1 MPKGSETTTK
11 FKVDISE
18 LKAGM
23 QEAKRSIALA
33 NSEFKAS
40 TAGMDN
46 WGKSADGLSAKV
58 KQLDST
64 LSSQKAILS
73 TLEKQHALVAKE
85 QGENSKGAQDLMI
98 KINNQKAAIG
108 KTESELKNYQTK
120 LNDVKTASSNMADE
134 TNDSRTS
141 LDKLKDSISEQ
152 DSQLAK
158 LKNAYANVVLEQG
171 KNSAEAK
178 DLAREI
184 QNLSGEL
191 NDNKSKLS
199 GAESEAGKL
208 DDTLD
213 DLDSSSEEAR
223 GGFTVLKG
231 ALADLVADGIR
242 SVIDGFK
249 ELLTA
254 SDEAMADFQA
264 KTGASTQE
272 VSKFKEEIEDL
283 YKQNYGESISDIAE
297 SMAEVK
303 QQTGEID
310 PSKLKDLTKNAIA
323 LRDTFGFDI
332 QESMRA
338 VKMLMDQFG
347 VSGEEAFNLIVQGAQ
362 DGLNKNGDLLDSIN
376 EYGVHYKQLGYSS
389 EEFFNSLKNGTSA
402 GTFSV
407 DKLGDAMKEFGIRTK
422 DTASST
428 VEGFQLLGYAASAS
442 EVDIAKTKDEI
453 AKLEKN
459 LQYATMEQ
467 GNFNSKTSELTRQK
481 NADKIQEYSEKL
493 QEAKK
498 SLTDMTQAGS
508 GSVKSVSDMQTA
520 FAAGGD
526 TAKQAI
532 SEVLERLYDMDDKVV
547 QNQAG
552 VALFGTMWEDLGI
565 DGVKALMDVQGET
578 DSTKASMAELNSVK
592 YSDVGNQFKEIGRSL
607 QVDLLL
613 PIADAVIPAI
623 KDLANEIKNRL
634 PEIKE
639 AFKSAIEG
647 VEEFVSFVLNNKDAV
662 ILAIAAIVAGFTAF
676 KIGSIMSAASGAI
689 IKFAT
694 SLKTANF
701 SFKALNATMKANV
714 IILII
719 SIIAGLVAA
728 FITLWNTSEEFRNFW
743 INLWETVK
751 SAFMTA
757 FNAIVN
763 FFTVTIPTT
772 FNNFITFLGGIV
784 NSIVNFFTVTIPM
797 AFTNAVTAVGNFIT
811 SVINFFISLPGKIA
825 TFLGN
830 VITNV
835 ATWASN
841 MVTKAV
847 EMGTNFVNNIMQFFS
862 NLPYKI
868 GFALGTVIGKVIEF
882 GKKLINFAKTEIPKF
897 VSSVVQFISQ
907 LPGKFWTWL
916 TSTISKVIAWGSE
929 LVSTG
934 RQKAS
939 DFINSV
945 INFIRDLPGR
955 VWEWLKS
962 TVSKVVTWGSDMI
975 STGKEKASSFLTT
988 VINKVKALPDK
999 IWNAIKGAIDK
1010 VIEWGSNLITEG
1022 KKAATDLFN
1031 TVVDNLKELPSRM
1044 LQLGKDIVNG
1054 IWEGIVSAKDWIVG
1068 KIKEFMSGLVG
1079 GAKEEIKSSS
1089 PSKVFRDEVGKNIAW
1104 GIAVGID
1111 QNAKMAYS
1119 SVRNMAQGTIKSAC
1133 DEFGIASPSRVFK
1146 DKVGKQIVK
1155 GLQIGIAKNA
1165 SSAINTMSDLCKRM
1179 LNSALRANGN
1189 YKTAGSNAVKN
1200 FEDGFKQMMSTS
1212 STNIENA
1219 VNAYVKKHNDKLDK
1233 NMQERIEKRKS
1244 EVEAQNKDL
1253 KKQIKK
1259 NNKEQINEQIN
1270 ANKKALDKEVKQIKD
1285 DTKKKKEEYA
1295 KAGKSV
1301 INAYSSAMEKA
1312 AEKVKNALSNKLN
1325 KIAEE
1330 TQAKYDEI
1338 AKMEE
1343 DFRTKLGD
1351 YGELFTRDE
1360 DGNMIINDINKDI
1373 DTLKT
1378 YGTNLTDLKGKIS
1391 EELMQEIAGMNVED
1405 AVEFTAGLL
1414 QMSEKELQEYNNAY
1428 TQKLATAKQISKAFY
1443 AEKMAEIK
1451 AEYTDKVNKA
1461 FANVKKD
1468 LQNAGKNAI
1477 DGFMNGMTKQAK
1489 KADKQV
1495 KKIANNIVKQFKK
1508 SLKIHS
1514 PSRVFEELGVFSGVG
1529 YLNGFKG
1536 SMANFKNTIADS
1548 VRKQALSTK
1557 VASGKSGVQQVTY
1570 NFYQTNNSP
1579 KSLNRLDIYRQTKN
1593 QLNFARG
1600 V

>member
-40 TAGMDN
+40 TAGMDS

-64 LSSQKAILS
+64 LSSQKTILS
-73 TLEKQHALVAKE
+73 SLEKQHALVAKE

-98 KINNQKAAIG
+98 KINNQKASIG
-108 KTESELKNYQTK
+108 KTESELKNYKTK
-120 LNDVKTASSNMADE
+120 LDDVKTASSKMADE
-134 TNDSRTS
+134 TNDSRSS
-141 LDKLKDSISEQ
+141 LDKLKDTISEQ

-158 LKNAYANVVLEQG
+158 LKTAYANVVLEQG
-171 KNSAEAK
+171 KNSNEAK

-208 DDTLD
+208 DDALD
-213 DLDSSSEEAR
+213 DLDSSSEEAS

-242 SVIDGFK
+242 SVIEGFK

-272 VSKFKEEIEDL
+272 ISKFKEEIEDL

-297 SMAEVK
+297 AMAEVK

-428 VEGFQLLGYAASAS
+428 VEGFQLLGYAASVS
-442 EVDIAKTKDEI
+442 EEDIAKTKDEI

-498 SLTDMTQAGS
+498 SLSDMTQAGS

-532 SEVLERLYDMDDKVV
+532 SEVLERLYDMDDKVI

-613 PIADAVIPAI
+613 PLADAIIPAI

-647 VEEFVSFVLNNKDAV
+647 VEEFVSFVLNNKDSV
-662 ILAIAAIVAGFTAF
+662 ILAIAGIVAGFTAF
-676 KIGSIMSAASGAI
+676 KIGSIMTAASGAI
-689 IKFAT
+689 IKFAS

-728 FITLWNTSEEFRNFW
+728 FITLWNSSEEFRNFW

-763 FFTVTIPTT
+763 FFTVTIPTA

-784 NSIVNFFTVTIPM
+784 NSIVKFFTVTIPTV
-797 AFTNAVTAVGNFIT
+797 FTNAVTAVGNFIT
-811 SVINFFISLPGKIA
+811 SVINFFTSLPGKIA

-841 MVTKAV
+841 MVTKAA

-862 NLPYKI
+862 SLPYKI
-868 GFALGTVIGKVIEF
+868 GFALGTVLSKVLEF

-897 VSSVVQFISQ
+897 VSNVVQFISQ

-916 TSTISKVIAWGSE
+916 TNTISKVISWGSN

-939 DFINSV
+939 EFINAV
-945 INFIRDLPGR
+945 INFIRELPGK
-955 VWEWLKS
+955 VWEWLTS
-962 TVSKVVTWGSDMI
+962 TISKVVTWGSNMVN
-975 STGKEKASSFLTT
+975 TGKENASSFLKT
-988 VINKVKALPDK
+988 VINTVKTLPGR
-999 IWNAIKGAIDK
+999 IWNAIVGAINKVIQWGSDLAAKGAQ
-1010 VIEWGSNLITEG
+1010 
-1022 KKAATDLFN
+1022 AASDLVRV
-1031 TVVDNLKELPSRM
+1031 VVDGVKSLPEKMLEVGTNLVQGLW
-1044 LQLGKDIVNG
+1044 NG
-1054 IWEGIVSAKDWIVG
+1054 ISNMTDWVIG
-1068 KIKEFMSGLVG
+1068 KIQGFGDTVLQG
-1079 GAKEEIKSSS
+1079 IKN
-1089 PSKVFRDEVGKNIAW
+1089 F
-1104 GIAVGID
+1104 
-1111 QNAKMAYS
+1111 
-1119 SVRNMAQGTIKSAC
+1119 
-1133 DEFGIASPSRVFK
+1133 FGIKSPSRVFR
-1146 DKVGKQIVK
+1146 DQVGKMLVE
-1155 GLQIGIAKNA
+1155 GLAVGIARNA
-1165 SSAINTMSDLCKRM
+1165 SSAINTLDNLCKKM

-1212 STNIENA
+1212 TTNIENA
-1219 VNAYVKKHNDKLDK
+1219 VNAYVKKLNAREDKRQQESIDK
-1233 NMQERIEKRKS
+1233 KKAAN
-1244 EVEAQNKDL
+1244 EAANKEL
-1253 KKQIKK
+1253 KKQINK

-1270 ANKKALDKEVKQIKD
+1270 ANKKALDKEIKQIKD
-1285 DTKKKKEEYA
+1285 DTKKKKEEYS

-1312 AEKVKNALSNKLN
+1312 ADKVKNALSNKLN

-1351 YGELFTRDE
+1351 YGELFSRDE
-1360 DGNMIINDINKDI
+1360 DGNMILNDINKDI
-1373 DTLKT
+1373 STLKT
-1378 YGTNLTDLKGKIS
+1378 YGTNLTKLKGKIS

-1405 AVEFTAGLL
+1405 AVEYTAGLL

-1461 FANVKKD
+1461 FANVSKD

-1548 VRKQALSTK
+1548 VRKQALSAK
-1557 VASGKSGVQQVTY
+1557 VAGGKGGVQQVTY

-1579 KSLNRLDIYRQTKN
+1579 KFLNRLDIYRQTRN

>member
-18 LKAGM
+18 LKSGM

-64 LSSQKAILS
+64 LSSQKTILS

-120 LNDVKTASSNMADE
+120 LNDVKTASSNMVQE

-141 LDKLKDSISEQ
+141 LDKLKDTISEQ

-242 SVIDGFK
+242 SAIDGFK
-249 ELLTA
+249 ELLT
-254 SDEAMADFQA
+254 STDDAMAKFQMQ
-264 KTGASTQE
+264 TGASTDE
-272 VSKFKEEIEDL
+272 VQKFTKEMTDL
-283 YKQNYGESISDIAE
+283 YANNFGESMEDIAE
-297 SMAEVK
+297 AMAEVK
-303 QQTGEID
+303 QQTGEVD
-310 PSKLKDLTKNAIA
+310 PSKLKDLTKNALG
-323 LRDTFGFDI
+323 LRDSLGYDV
-332 QESMRA
+332 QESIRA
-338 VKMLMDQFG
+338 VNQLMKHFG
-347 VSGEEAFNLIVQGAQ
+347 ISGEEAFNLIVQGAQ
-362 DGLNKNGDLLDSIN
+362 SGLDQNDNMLDTLA
-376 EYGVHYKQLGYSS
+376 EYSPKFAMAGKSAD
-389 EEFFNSLKNGTSA
+389 EMFNQLKNGVDA
-402 GTFSV
+402 GIFDV
-407 DKLGDAMKEFGIRTK
+407 DKLGDSINELTTKALAGDADEAFVTLGIAVGNSTEAMEKAQG
-422 DTASST
+422 
-428 VEGFQLLGYAASAS
+428 
-442 EVDIAKTKDEI
+442 EVDKYQEKVEDLQNKLTIAKMKQSEFNDKTSDVTRLQMDQTI
-453 AKLEKN
+453 AKYNKQLED
-459 LQYATMEQ
+459 
-467 GNFNSKTSELTRQK
+467 SKTKLSQASTTVQDLTQNMDGTKQSLDDLKQK
-481 NADKIQEYSEKL
+481 
-493 QEAKK
+493 
-498 SLTDMTQAGS
+498 
-508 GSVKSVSDMQTA
+508 
-520 FAAGGD
+520 FAAGGQEAQD
-526 TAKQAI
+526 AFN
-532 SEVLERLYDMDDKVV
+532 EVTIALANMDDPFA
-547 QNQAG
+547 QYQAG
-552 VALFGTMWEDLGI
+552 VALFGTMWEDTGGKAILAMSDTTGSI
-565 DGVKALMDVQGET
+565 DQTKGAMD
-578 DSTKASMAELNSVK
+578 ELNTTSA
-592 YSDVGNQFKEIGRSL
+592 STLTNELQGLGRSL
-607 QVDLLL
+607 KTELLAPLVDSAL
-613 PIADAVIPAI
+613 PAI
-623 KDLANEIKNRL
+623 KDFVNEIKNKL

-639 AFKSAIEG
+639 AFKSAIESI
-647 VEEFVSFVLNNKDAV
+647 EEFVSFVLNNKDAI
-662 ILAIAAIVAGFTAF
+662 ILAIAGIVAGFTAF
-676 KIGSIMSAASGAI
+676 KIGSIMMAASKAI
-689 IKFAT
+689 INFAT
-694 SLKTANF
+694 QIKTANF
-701 SFKALNATMKANV
+701 SFKALNTTMKANV

-757 FNAIVN
+757 FDAIVN

-835 ATWASN
+835 TTWASN
-841 MVTKAV
+841 MVIKAA
-847 EMGTNFVNNIMQFFS
+847 EMGTNFVNSIMQFFS

-868 GFALGTVIGKVIEF
+868 GFALGTVINKVLEF

-916 TSTISKVIAWGSE
+916 TNTISKVISWGSN

-939 DFINSV
+939 EFINAV
-945 INFIRDLPGR
+945 INFIQELPGK
-955 VWEWLKS
+955 VWEWLTS
-962 TVSKVVTWGSDMI
+962 TISKVVTWGSNMVN
-975 STGKEKASSFLTT
+975 TGKEKASYFLKA
-988 VINKVKALPDK
+988 VINAIKVLPGR
-999 IWNAIKGAIDK
+999 IWNAIVGAVDK
-1010 VIEWGSNLITEG
+1010 VIQWGSDLAAKG
-1022 KKAATDLFN
+1022 VQAATDLLNAVIN
-1031 TVVDNLKELPSRM
+1031 TAKGMPGEIMAIGSN
-1044 LQLGKDIVNG
+1044 
-1054 IWEGIVSAKDWIVG
+1054 IVSGVWQGIINAKDKFFADV
-1068 KIKEFMSGLVG
+1068 KDFFSNLIK
-1079 GAKEEIKSSS
+1079 GAKDALGIK
-1089 PSKVFRDEVGKNIAW
+1089 
-1104 GIAVGID
+1104 
-1111 QNAKMAYS
+1111 
-1119 SVRNMAQGTIKSAC
+1119 
-1133 DEFGIASPSRVFK
+1133 SPSRVFR
-1146 DKVGKQIVK
+1146 DQVGKMIVK
-1155 GLQIGIAKNA
+1155 GLQVGISRNA
-1165 SSAINTMSDLCKRM
+1165 SGAINTLSNLCNKM
-1179 LNSALRANGN
+1179 LNTALKANGN

-1219 VNAYVKKHNDKLDK
+1219 VNAYVKRLNDKRDK
-1233 NMQERIEKRKS
+1233 RQQDEIDKITATYKEK
-1244 EVEAQNKDL
+1244 NKVL

-1259 NNKEQINEQIN
+1259 NNKEEINEQIK
-1270 ANKKALDKEVKQIKD
+1270 ANDKARDKEIAGVKAT
-1285 DTKKKKEEYA
+1285 TKKKKEEYA

>member
-40 TAGMDN
+40 TAGMDS

-64 LSSQKAILS
+64 LSSQKTILS
-73 TLEKQHALVAKE
+73 SLEKQHALVAKE

-98 KINNQKAAIG
+98 KINNQKASIG
-108 KTESELKNYQTK
+108 KTESELKNYKTK
-120 LNDVKTASSNMADE
+120 LDDVKSASSKMAEE

-141 LDKLKDSISEQ
+141 LDKLKDTISKQ

-158 LKNAYANVVLEQG
+158 LKTAYANVVLEQG
-171 KNSAEAK
+171 KNSKEAK
-178 DLAREI
+178 DLAKEI
-184 QNLSGEL
+184 KTLSGDL
-191 NDNKSKLS
+191 DDNKNKLS
-199 GAESEAGKL
+199 GAEGEAEKLSGSLDEAGNSAKE
-208 DDTLD
+208 T
-213 DLDSSSEEAR
+213 S
-223 GGFTVLKG
+223 GGFSVLKG
-231 ALADLVADGIR
+231 ALAELVADGIR
-242 SVIDGFK
+242 ETIRGLK
-249 ELLTA
+249 EMGKFALEVGGNFDSGMSKVGAVSGA
-254 SDEAMADFQA
+254 SAEQMAELRDKA
-264 KTGASTQE
+264 KEMGAST
-272 VSKFKEEIEDL
+272 KFSAT
-283 YKQNYGESISDIAE
+283 ESA
-297 SMAEVK
+297 
-303 QQTGEID
+303 
-310 PSKLKDLTKNAIA
+310 
-323 LRDTFGFDI
+323 
-332 QESMRA
+332 
-338 VKMLMDQFG
+338 
-347 VSGEEAFNLIVQGAQ
+347 EAFNYMAMAGWKTNDMLDGIEGIMNLAAASGEDLANTSDIVTDALTAFGMTAADSGKFADILATASSNANTNVGMMGETFKYIAPLAGAMGYSAEDTAVAIGLMANSGIKASSAGTQ
-362 DGLNKNGDLLDSIN
+362 LRAALTNMVKPTESMEAIMQELGLSVSNDDGSMKSLDQTLNEIRSAFKITTAEQKQQNLAMIEQEMVSKGNGEALKGLTEEEKYFKAAMFEGQKQVEALSEKQFKKQAMNKLGVKVTKESNREQIAQNLALSLGTQAIEGLTQEQQSAYAATLFGKEAMSGMLAIINSSQSDYDKLSDSIN
-376 EYGVHYKQLGYSS
+376 NSSGAAKNMANVMQDNLQGDMTIFQSTLEGVGIAAYEKFQAPLRDAIQSVTDYLSSSDAKQLIDDIGVAVGNIATKIA
-389 EEFFNSLKNGTSA
+389 EVIPPAIEKVKELFNFIADN
-402 GTFSV
+402 
-407 DKLGDAMKEFGIRTK
+407 K
-422 DTASST
+422 DT
-428 VEGFQLLGYAASAS
+428 
-442 EVDIAKTKDEI
+442 II
-453 AKLEKN
+453 
-459 LQYATMEQ
+459 
-467 GNFNSKTSELTRQK
+467 
-481 NADKIQEYSEKL
+481 
-493 QEAKK
+493 
-498 SLTDMTQAGS
+498 
-508 GSVKSVSDMQTA
+508 
-520 FAAGGD
+520 
-526 TAKQAI
+526 
-532 SEVLERLYDMDDKVV
+532 
-547 QNQAG
+547 
-552 VALFGTMWEDLGI
+552 
-565 DGVKALMDVQGET
+565 
-578 DSTKASMAELNSVK
+578 
-592 YSDVGNQFKEIGRSL
+592 
-607 QVDLLL
+607 
-613 PIADAVIPAI
+613 
-623 KDLANEIKNRL
+623 
-634 PEIKE
+634 
-639 AFKSAIEG
+639 SAIAG
-647 VEEFVSFVLNNKDAV
+647 
-662 ILAIAAIVAGFTAF
+662 IVAGFAAF
-676 KIGSIMSAASGAI
+676 KIGSLMSSAVKAISGFVTV
-689 IKFAT
+689 IKG
-694 SLKTANF
+694 ANF
-701 SFKALNATMKANV
+701 SFKALNATMKANI
-714 IILII
+714 IILIV
-719 SIIAGLVAA
+719 SIIASLVAA

-784 NSIVNFFTVTIPM
+784 NSIVNFFTVTIPT

-811 SVINFFISLPGKIA
+811 SVINFFTSLPGKIA

-841 MVTKAV
+841 MVTKAA
-847 EMGTNFVNNIMQFFS
+847 EMGTNFVNNVMQFFS
-862 NLPYKI
+862 SLPYKI
-868 GFALGTVIGKVIEF
+868 GFALGTVIKKVLEF

-897 VSSVVQFISQ
+897 VSNVVQFISQ

-916 TSTISKVIAWGSE
+916 TNTISKVISWGSN

-939 DFINSV
+939 EFINAV
-945 INFIRDLPGR
+945 INFIRELPGK
-955 VWEWLKS
+955 VWEWLTS
-962 TVSKVVTWGSDMI
+962 TISKVVTWGSNMVN
-975 STGKEKASSFLTT
+975 TGKENASSFLKT
-988 VINKVKALPDK
+988 VINTVKALPGR
-999 IWNAIKGAIDK
+999 IWNAIIGAIDK
-1010 VIEWGSNLITEG
+1010 VIQWGSDLAAKG
-1022 KKAATDLFN
+1022 VQAATDLLNAVIN
-1031 TVVDNLKELPSRM
+1031 TAKGMPGEIMAIGSNIVSGVW
-1044 LQLGKDIVNG
+1044 QGIVN
-1054 IWEGIVSAKDWIVG
+1054 AKDKFFADVKNFFSNLIQ
-1068 KIKEFMSGLVG
+1068 
-1079 GAKEEIKSSS
+1079 GAKDALGIK
-1089 PSKVFRDEVGKNIAW
+1089 
-1104 GIAVGID
+1104 
-1111 QNAKMAYS
+1111 
-1119 SVRNMAQGTIKSAC
+1119 
-1133 DEFGIASPSRVFK
+1133 SPSRVFR
-1146 DKVGKQIVK
+1146 DQVGKMIVK
-1155 GLQIGIAKNA
+1155 GLQVGIARNA
-1165 SSAINTMSDLCKRM
+1165 SSAINTLDNLCKKM

-1212 STNIENA
+1212 TTNIENA
-1219 VNAYVKKHNDKLDK
+1219 VNAYVKKQNAREDKRQ
-1233 NMQERIEKRKS
+1233 QERIDKKKASMES
-1244 EVEAQNKDL
+1244 ANKEL
-1253 KKQIKK
+1253 KKQINK

-1270 ANKKALDKEVKQIKD
+1270 ANKKALDKEIKQIKA

-1301 INAYSSAMEKA
+1301 INAYSSAMQKA
-1312 AEKVKNALSNKLN
+1312 ADKVKNALSNKLN

-1343 DFRTKLGD
+1343 DFRTKLND
-1351 YGELFTRDE
+1351 YGELFSRDE
-1360 DGNMIINDINKDI
+1360 DGNMILNDINKDI
-1373 DTLKT
+1373 STLKT
-1378 YGTNLTDLKGKIS
+1378 YGTNLTKLKGKIS

-1461 FANVKKD
+1461 FANVSKD

-1477 DGFMNGMTKQAK
+1477 DGFMKGMTKQAK

-1548 VRKQALSTK
+1548 VRKQALSSK

-1579 KSLNRLDIYRQTKN
+1579 KSLNRLDIYRQTRN

>member
-64 LSSQKAILS
+64 LSSQKTILS

-108 KTESELKNYQTK
+108 KTESELKNYKTK
-120 LNDVKTASSNMADE
+120 LNDVKTASSNMAQE

-141 LDKLKDSISEQ
+141 LDKLKDTISEQ

-158 LKNAYANVVLEQG
+158 LKTAYANVVLEQG

-208 DDTLD
+208 DNTLD
-213 DLDSSSEEAR
+213 DLDSSSEEAS

-442 EVDIAKTKDEI
+442 EEDIAKTKDEI

-623 KDLANEIKNRL
+623 KDLANEIKNKL

-639 AFKSAIEG
+639 AFKSAIESI
-647 VEEFVSFVLNNKDAV
+647 EEFVSFVLNNKDAI
-662 ILAIAAIVAGFTAF
+662 ILAIAGIVAGFTAF
-676 KIGSIMSAASGAI
+676 KIGSIMMAASKAI
-689 IKFAT
+689 INFAT
-694 SLKTANF
+694 QIKTANF
-701 SFKALNATMKANV
+701 SFKALNTTMKANV

-835 ATWASN
+835 TTWASN
-841 MVTKAV
+841 MVTKAA

-868 GFALGTVIGKVIEF
+868 GFALGTVINKVLEF
-882 GKKLINFAKTEIPKF
+882 GKKLISFAKTEIPKF

-916 TSTISKVIAWGSE
+916 TNTISKVISWGSN

-939 DFINSV
+939 EFINAV
-945 INFIRDLPGR
+945 INFIRELPGK
-955 VWEWLKS
+955 VWEWLTS
-962 TVSKVVTWGSDMI
+962 TISKVVTWGSNMVN
-975 STGKEKASSFLTT
+975 TGKEKASYFLKA
-988 VINKVKALPDK
+988 VINAIKVLPGRV
-999 IWNAIKGAIDK
+999 WNAIVGAIDK
-1010 VIEWGSNLITEG
+1010 VIQWGSDLAAKG
-1022 KKAATDLFN
+1022 VQAATDLLNAVIN
-1031 TVVDNLKELPSRM
+1031 TAKGMPGEIMAIGSNIVSGVW
-1044 LQLGKDIVNG
+1044 QGIVN
-1054 IWEGIVSAKDWIVG
+1054 AKDKFFADV
-1068 KIKEFMSGLVG
+1068 KDFFSNLIK
-1079 GAKEEIKSSS
+1079 GAKDALGIK
-1089 PSKVFRDEVGKNIAW
+1089 
-1104 GIAVGID
+1104 
-1111 QNAKMAYS
+1111 
-1119 SVRNMAQGTIKSAC
+1119 
-1133 DEFGIASPSRVFK
+1133 SPSRVFR
-1146 DKVGKQIVK
+1146 DQVGKMIVK
-1155 GLQIGIAKNA
+1155 GLQVGIARNA
-1165 SSAINTMSDLCKRM
+1165 SSAINTLSNLCNKM
-1179 LNSALRANGN
+1179 LNTALKANGN

-1219 VNAYVKKHNDKLDK
+1219 VNAYVKKQNERADRRQ
-1233 NMQERIEKRKS
+1233 QERIDKKKAAN
-1244 EVEAQNKDL
+1244 EAENKEL

-1259 NNKEQINEQIN
+1259 NNKEQINEQID
-1270 ANKKALDKEVKQIKD
+1270 ANNKAFDKEVKQIKA
-1285 DTKKKKEEYA
+1285 DTKKKKEEYS

-1312 AEKVKNALSNKLN
+1312 ANKVKNTLSNKLN

-1548 VRKQALSTK
+1548 VRKQALSSK

>member
-64 LSSQKAILS
+64 LSSQKTILS

-108 KTESELKNYQTK
+108 KTESELKNYKTK
-120 LNDVKTASSNMADE
+120 LDDAKTASSKMADE
-134 TNDSRTS
+134 TDDSRTS
-141 LDKLKDSISEQ
+141 IDKLKDTISKQ

-158 LKNAYANVVLEQG
+158 LKTAYANVVLEQG
-171 KNSAEAK
+171 KNSKEAK
-178 DLAREI
+178 DLAKEI
-184 QNLSGEL
+184 KTLSGDL
-191 NDNKSKLS
+191 DDNKKELS
-199 GAESEAGKL
+199 NAEDAAE
-208 DDTLD
+208 
-213 DLDSSSEEAR
+213 DLSDSFVEVEESSDKAS
-223 GGFTVLKG
+223 GGFSVLKG
-231 ALADLVADGIR
+231 TLANLVADGIR
-242 SVIDGFK
+242 KAIDGIKEMGKAALESYIAYDEGADNVIKATGTMGKAGEELQASYKKVAKSVIGEFNDLGDTVGEVNTRFGFTGS
-249 ELLTA
+249 ELEKCSEKFTKFADLAGTDAKGAVQLVSRAMGDAGINSSEYATVLDQLTVAAQA
-254 SDEAMADFQA
+254 SGIGMDALTQNLA
-264 KTGASTQE
+264 KYGAPMRALGLTTE
-272 VSKFKEEIEDL
+272 
-283 YKQNYGESISDIAE
+283 ESIAIFSGWEKAGVNTEIAFSGMKKAIGTWGKESKDSREEFKKTLAEIAACPDIA
-297 SMAEVK
+297 SATAKSIEVFGQK
-303 QQTGEID
+303 AGPDLADAIKGGRFEYSEMLKLIEGSAGSLETTYDATQDGID
-310 PSKLKDLTKNAIA
+310 KVKL
-323 LRDTFGFDI
+323 G
-332 QESMRA
+332 M
-338 VKMLMDQFG
+338 
-347 VSGEEAFNLIVQGAQ
+347 QGAKVEIA
-362 DGLNKNGDLLDSIN
+362 DLVGGLIN
-376 EYGVHYKQLGYSS
+376 EYQP
-389 EEFFNSLKNGTSA
+389 
-402 GTFSV
+402 
-407 DKLGDAMKEFGIRTK
+407 
-422 DTASST
+422 
-428 VEGFQLLGYAASAS
+428 Q
-442 EVDIAKTKDEI
+442 
-453 AKLEKN
+453 
-459 LQYATMEQ
+459 
-467 GNFNSKTSELTRQK
+467 
-481 NADKIQEYSEKL
+481 
-493 QEAKK
+493 
-498 SLTDMTQAGS
+498 
-508 GSVKSVSDMQTA
+508 
-520 FAAGGD
+520 
-526 TAKQAI
+526 I
-532 SEVLERLYDMDDKVV
+532 SEFIGKFV
-547 QNQAG
+547 Q
-552 VALFGTMWEDLGI
+552 
-565 DGVKALMDVQGET
+565 GVKDLVAKIKENLPQIIET
-578 DSTKASMAELNSVK
+578 FKTVVGRIEEVASGIWEKVSPW
-592 YSDVGNQFKEIGRSL
+592 
-607 QVDLLL
+607 VDLFKV
-613 PIADAVIPAI
+613 AVTELVDYI
-623 KDLANEIKNRL
+623 KDHI
-634 PEIKE
+634 PQIKE
-639 AFKSAIEG
+639 AFIQVGEKINELIPYIVGVGTAVATYFVATKIMAFTKAI
-647 VEEFVSFVLNNKDAV
+647 KAAV
-662 ILAIAAIVAGFTAF
+662 TAEKILA
-676 KIGSIMSAASGAI
+676 GAQ
-689 IKFAT
+689 A
-694 SLKTANF
+694 
-701 SFKALNATMKANV
+701 ALNVVMNLNP
-714 IILII
+714 IGIII
-719 SIIAGLVAA
+719 SLIAGLVAA
-728 FITLWNTSEEFRNFW
+728 FVILWNKSDAFRNFW
-743 INLWETVK
+743 IGVWETVK

-841 MVTKAV
+841 MVTKAA

-868 GFALGTVIGKVIEF
+868 GFALGTVIKKVLEF
-882 GKKLINFAKTEIPKF
+882 GKKLISFAKTEIPKF

-916 TSTISKVIAWGSE
+916 TNTISKVISWGSN

-939 DFINSV
+939 EFINAV
-945 INFIRDLPGR
+945 INFIRELPGK
-955 VWEWLKS
+955 VWEWLTS
-962 TVSKVVTWGSDMI
+962 TISKVVTWGSNMVN
-975 STGKEKASSFLTT
+975 TGKEKASYFLKA
-988 VINKVKALPDK
+988 VINAIKVLPGR
-999 IWNAIKGAIDK
+999 IWNAIVGAVDK
-1010 VIEWGSNLITEG
+1010 VIQWGSDLAAKG
-1022 KKAATDLFN
+1022 VQAATDLLNAVIN
-1031 TVVDNLKELPSRM
+1031 TAKGMPGEIMAIGSN
-1044 LQLGKDIVNG
+1044 
-1054 IWEGIVSAKDWIVG
+1054 IVSGVWQGIINAKDKFFADVKSFFSNLIQ
-1068 KIKEFMSGLVG
+1068 
-1079 GAKEEIKSSS
+1079 GAKDALGIK
-1089 PSKVFRDEVGKNIAW
+1089 
-1104 GIAVGID
+1104 
-1111 QNAKMAYS
+1111 
-1119 SVRNMAQGTIKSAC
+1119 
-1133 DEFGIASPSRVFK
+1133 SPSRVFR
-1146 DKVGKQIVK
+1146 DQVGKMIVK
-1155 GLQIGIAKNA
+1155 GLQVGITRNA
-1165 SSAINTMSDLCKRM
+1165 SSAINTLDNLCKKM
-1179 LNSALRANGN
+1179 LNTALKANGN

-1219 VNAYVKKHNDKLDK
+1219 VNAYVKKQNAREDKRQQENIDK
-1233 NMQERIEKRKS
+1233 KKASIEA
-1244 EVEAQNKDL
+1244 ENKAL
-1253 KKQIKK
+1253 KKQINK

-1270 ANKKALDKEVKQIKD
+1270 ANKKALDKEVKQIKA

-1301 INAYSSAMEKA
+1301 IKAYSSAMEKA
-1312 AEKVKNALSNKLN
+1312 ADKVKNALSNKLN

-1351 YGELFTRDE
+1351 YGELFSRDE

-1378 YGTNLTDLKGKIS
+1378 YGTNLTNLKGKIS

-1405 AVEFTAGLL
+1405 AVDFTAGLL

-1508 SLKIHS
+1508 SLKINS

-1548 VRKQALSTK
+1548 VRKQALSSK

>member
-64 LSSQKAILS
+64 LSSQKTILS

-108 KTESELKNYQTK
+108 KTESELKNYKTK
-120 LNDVKTASSNMADE
+120 LNDVKTASSKMADE
-134 TNDSRTS
+134 TDDSRTS
-141 LDKLKDSISEQ
+141 IDKLKDTISKQ

-158 LKNAYANVVLEQG
+158 LKTAYANVVLEQG

-178 DLAREI
+178 DLAKEI
-184 QNLSGEL
+184 KTLSGDL
-191 NDNKSKLS
+191 DDNKKELS
-199 GAESEAGKL
+199 NAEDAAE
-208 DDTLD
+208 
-213 DLDSSSEEAR
+213 DLSDSFVEVEESSDKAS
-223 GGFTVLKG
+223 GGFSVLKG
-231 ALADLVADGIR
+231 ALANLVADGIR
-242 SVIDGFK
+242 KAIDGIKEMGKAALESYIAYDEGADNVIKATGTMGKAGEELQASYKKVAKSVIGEFNDLGDTVGEVNTRFGFTGS
-249 ELLTA
+249 ELEKCSEKFTKFADLAGTDAKGAVQLVSRAMGDAGINSSEYATVLDQLTVAAQA
-254 SDEAMADFQA
+254 SGIGMDTLTQNLA
-264 KTGASTQE
+264 KYGAPMRALGLTTE
-272 VSKFKEEIEDL
+272 
-283 YKQNYGESISDIAE
+283 ESIAIFSGWEKAGVNTEIAFSGMKKAIGTWGKEGKDSREEFKKTLAEIAACPDIA
-297 SMAEVK
+297 SATAKSIEVFGQK
-303 QQTGEID
+303 AGPDLADAIKGGRFEYSEMLKLIEGSAGSLETTYDATQDGID
-310 PSKLKDLTKNAIA
+310 KVKL
-323 LRDTFGFDI
+323 G
-332 QESMRA
+332 M
-338 VKMLMDQFG
+338 
-347 VSGEEAFNLIVQGAQ
+347 QGAKVEIA
-362 DGLNKNGDLLDSIN
+362 DLVGGLIN
-376 EYGVHYKQLGYSS
+376 EYQP
-389 EEFFNSLKNGTSA
+389 
-402 GTFSV
+402 
-407 DKLGDAMKEFGIRTK
+407 
-422 DTASST
+422 
-428 VEGFQLLGYAASAS
+428 Q
-442 EVDIAKTKDEI
+442 
-453 AKLEKN
+453 
-459 LQYATMEQ
+459 
-467 GNFNSKTSELTRQK
+467 
-481 NADKIQEYSEKL
+481 
-493 QEAKK
+493 
-498 SLTDMTQAGS
+498 
-508 GSVKSVSDMQTA
+508 
-520 FAAGGD
+520 
-526 TAKQAI
+526 I
-532 SEVLERLYDMDDKVV
+532 SEFIGKFV
-547 QNQAG
+547 Q
-552 VALFGTMWEDLGI
+552 
-565 DGVKALMDVQGET
+565 GVKDLVAKIKENLPQIIET
-578 DSTKASMAELNSVK
+578 FKTVVGRIEEVASGIWEKVSPW
-592 YSDVGNQFKEIGRSL
+592 
-607 QVDLLL
+607 VDLFKV
-613 PIADAVIPAI
+613 AVTELVDYI
-623 KDLANEIKNRL
+623 KDHI
-634 PEIKE
+634 PQIKE
-639 AFKSAIEG
+639 AFIQVGEKINELIPYIVGVGTAVATYFVATKIMAFTKAI
-647 VEEFVSFVLNNKDAV
+647 KAAV
-662 ILAIAAIVAGFTAF
+662 TAEKILA
-676 KIGSIMSAASGAI
+676 GAQ
-689 IKFAT
+689 A
-694 SLKTANF
+694 
-701 SFKALNATMKANV
+701 ALNVVMNLNP
-714 IILII
+714 IGIII
-719 SIIAGLVAA
+719 SLIAGLVAA
-728 FITLWNTSEEFRNFW
+728 FVILWNKSDAFRNFW
-743 INLWETVK
+743 IGVWETVK

-757 FNAIVN
+757 FNAVVN
-763 FFTVTIPTT
+763 FFTVTIPEA

-841 MVTKAV
+841 MVTKAA

-868 GFALGTVIGKVIEF
+868 GFALGTVIKKVLEF
-882 GKKLINFAKTEIPKF
+882 GKKLISFAKTEIPKF

-916 TSTISKVIAWGSE
+916 TNTISKVISWGSN

-939 DFINSV
+939 EFINAV
-945 INFIRDLPGR
+945 INFIRELPGK
-955 VWEWLKS
+955 VWEWLTS
-962 TVSKVVTWGSDMI
+962 TISKVVTWGSNMVN
-975 STGKEKASSFLTT
+975 TGKEKASYFLKA
-988 VINKVKALPDK
+988 VINAIKVLPGR
-999 IWNAIKGAIDK
+999 IWNAIVGAVDK
-1010 VIEWGSNLITEG
+1010 VIQWGSDLAAKG
-1022 KKAATDLFN
+1022 VQAATDLLNAVIN
-1031 TVVDNLKELPSRM
+1031 TAKGMPGEIMAIGSNIVSGVW
-1044 LQLGKDIVNG
+1044 QGIVN
-1054 IWEGIVSAKDWIVG
+1054 AKDKFFADV
-1068 KIKEFMSGLVG
+1068 KDFFSNLIK
-1079 GAKEEIKSSS
+1079 GAKDALGIK
-1089 PSKVFRDEVGKNIAW
+1089 
-1104 GIAVGID
+1104 
-1111 QNAKMAYS
+1111 
-1119 SVRNMAQGTIKSAC
+1119 
-1133 DEFGIASPSRVFK
+1133 SPSRVFR
-1146 DKVGKQIVK
+1146 DQVGKMIVK
-1155 GLQIGIAKNA
+1155 GLQVGIARNA
-1165 SSAINTMSDLCKRM
+1165 SSAINTLSNLCNKM
-1179 LNSALRANGN
+1179 LNTALKANGN

-1219 VNAYVKKHNDKLDK
+1219 VNAYVKKQNAREDKRQQENIDK
-1233 NMQERIEKRKS
+1233 KKASIEA
-1244 EVEAQNKDL
+1244 ENKAL
-1253 KKQIKK
+1253 KKQINK

-1270 ANKKALDKEVKQIKD
+1270 ANKKALDKEVKQIKA

-1301 INAYSSAMEKA
+1301 IKAYSSAMEKA
-1312 AEKVKNALSNKLN
+1312 ADKVKNALSNKLN

-1351 YGELFTRDE
+1351 YGELFSRDE
-1360 DGNMIINDINKDI
+1360 DGNMILNDINKDI

>member
-64 LSSQKAILS
+64 LSSQKTILS

-108 KTESELKNYQTK
+108 KTESELNNYKTK
-120 LNDVKTASSNMADE
+120 LNDVKTASSKMADE
-134 TNDSRTS
+134 TDDSRTS
-141 LDKLKDSISEQ
+141 IDKLKDTISKQ

-158 LKNAYANVVLEQG
+158 LKTAYANVVLEQG

-178 DLAREI
+178 DLAKEI
-184 QNLSGEL
+184 KTLSGDL
-191 NDNKSKLS
+191 DDNKKELS
-199 GAESEAGKL
+199 NAEDAAE
-208 DDTLD
+208 
-213 DLDSSSEEAR
+213 DLSDSFVEVEESSDKAS
-223 GGFTVLKG
+223 GGFSVLKG
-231 ALADLVADGIR
+231 ALANLVADGIR
-242 SVIDGFK
+242 KAIDGIKEMGKAALESYIAYDEGADNVIKATGTMGKAGEELQASYKKVAKSVIGEFNDLGDTVGEVNTRFGFTGS
-249 ELLTA
+249 ELEKCSEKFTKFADLAGTDAKGAVQLVSRAMGDAGINSSEYATVLDQLTVAAQA
-254 SDEAMADFQA
+254 SGIGMDALTQNLA
-264 KTGASTQE
+264 KYGAPMRALGLTTE
-272 VSKFKEEIEDL
+272 
-283 YKQNYGESISDIAE
+283 ESIAIFSGWEKAGVNTEIAFSGMKKAIGTWGKEGKDSREEFKKTLAEIAACPDIA
-297 SMAEVK
+297 SATAKSIEVFGQK
-303 QQTGEID
+303 AGPDLADAIKGGRFEYSEMLKLIEGSAGSLETTYDATQDGID
-310 PSKLKDLTKNAIA
+310 KVKL
-323 LRDTFGFDI
+323 G
-332 QESMRA
+332 M
-338 VKMLMDQFG
+338 
-347 VSGEEAFNLIVQGAQ
+347 QGAKVEIA
-362 DGLNKNGDLLDSIN
+362 DLVGGLIN
-376 EYGVHYKQLGYSS
+376 EYQP
-389 EEFFNSLKNGTSA
+389 
-402 GTFSV
+402 
-407 DKLGDAMKEFGIRTK
+407 
-422 DTASST
+422 
-428 VEGFQLLGYAASAS
+428 Q
-442 EVDIAKTKDEI
+442 
-453 AKLEKN
+453 
-459 LQYATMEQ
+459 
-467 GNFNSKTSELTRQK
+467 
-481 NADKIQEYSEKL
+481 
-493 QEAKK
+493 
-498 SLTDMTQAGS
+498 
-508 GSVKSVSDMQTA
+508 
-520 FAAGGD
+520 
-526 TAKQAI
+526 I
-532 SEVLERLYDMDDKVV
+532 SEFIGKFV
-547 QNQAG
+547 Q
-552 VALFGTMWEDLGI
+552 
-565 DGVKALMDVQGET
+565 GVKDLVAKIKENLPQIIET
-578 DSTKASMAELNSVK
+578 FKTVVGRIEEVASGIWEKVSPW
-592 YSDVGNQFKEIGRSL
+592 
-607 QVDLLL
+607 VDLFKV
-613 PIADAVIPAI
+613 AVTELVDYI
-623 KDLANEIKNRL
+623 KDHI
-634 PEIKE
+634 PQIKE
-639 AFKSAIEG
+639 AFIQVGEKINELIPYIVG
-647 VEEFVSFVLNNKDAV
+647 VGTAVATYFVATK
-662 ILAIAAIVAGFTAF
+662 ILAFTKAIKAAVTAEKILAGAQ
-676 KIGSIMSAASGAI
+676 A
-689 IKFAT
+689 
-694 SLKTANF
+694 
-701 SFKALNATMKANV
+701 ALNVVMNLNP
-714 IILII
+714 IGIII
-719 SIIAGLVAA
+719 SLIAGLVAA
-728 FITLWNTSEEFRNFW
+728 FVILWNKSDAFRNFW
-743 INLWETVK
+743 IGVWETVK

-757 FNAIVN
+757 FNAVVN
-763 FFTVTIPTT
+763 FFTVTIPEA

-784 NSIVNFFTVTIPM
+784 NSIVNFFTVTIPT

-841 MVTKAV
+841 MVTKAA

-868 GFALGTVIGKVIEF
+868 GFALGTVINKVLEF

-916 TSTISKVIAWGSE
+916 TNTNSKVISWGSN

-939 DFINSV
+939 EFINAV
-945 INFIRDLPGR
+945 INFIRELPGK
-955 VWEWLKS
+955 VWEWLTS
-962 TVSKVVTWGSDMI
+962 TISKVVTWGSNMVN
-975 STGKEKASSFLTT
+975 TGKEKASSFLNT
-988 VINKVKALPDK
+988 VINAVKALPGR
-999 IWNAIKGAIDK
+999 IWNAIVGAINKVIQWGSDLAAKGAQ
-1010 VIEWGSNLITEG
+1010 
-1022 KKAATDLFN
+1022 AASDLVRV
-1031 TVVDNLKELPSRM
+1031 VVDGVKSLPEKMLEVGTNLVQGLW
-1044 LQLGKDIVNG
+1044 NG
-1054 IWEGIVSAKDWIVG
+1054 ISNMTDWVIG
-1068 KIKEFMSGLVG
+1068 KIQGFGDTVLQG
-1079 GAKEEIKSSS
+1079 IKN
-1089 PSKVFRDEVGKNIAW
+1089 F
-1104 GIAVGID
+1104 
-1111 QNAKMAYS
+1111 
-1119 SVRNMAQGTIKSAC
+1119 
-1133 DEFGIASPSRVFK
+1133 FGIKSPSRVFR
-1146 DKVGKQIVK
+1146 DQVGKMLVE
-1155 GLQIGIAKNA
+1155 GLAVGIARNA
-1165 SSAINTMSDLCKRM
+1165 SSAINTLDNLCKKM
-1179 LNSALRANGN
+1179 LNTALKANGN

-1219 VNAYVKKHNDKLDK
+1219 VNAYVKKQNAREDKRQQEHIDK
-1233 NMQERIEKRKS
+1233 KKASI
-1244 EVEAQNKDL
+1244 EAQNKDL

-1270 ANKKALDKEVKQIKD
+1270 ANKKALDKEVKQIKA
-1285 DTKKKKEEYA
+1285 DTKKKKEEYS

-1312 AEKVKNALSNKLN
+1312 ANKVKNALSNKLN

-1351 YGELFTRDE
+1351 YGELFSRDE

-1405 AVEFTAGLL
+1405 AVDFTAGLL

-1428 TQKLATAKQISKAFY
+1428 SQKLATAKQISKAFY

-1536 SMANFKNTIADS
+1536 SMANFKNTIAES

>member
-64 LSSQKAILS
+64 LSSQKTILS

-108 KTESELKNYQTK
+108 KTESELKNYKTK
-120 LNDVKTASSNMADE
+120 LNDVKTASSKMADE
-134 TNDSRTS
+134 TDDSRTS
-141 LDKLKDSISEQ
+141 IDKLKDTISKQ

-158 LKNAYANVVLEQG
+158 LKTAYANVVLEQG
-171 KNSAEAK
+171 KNSKEAK
-178 DLAREI
+178 DLAKEI
-184 QNLSGEL
+184 KTLSGDL
-191 NDNKSKLS
+191 DDNKNKLAGAEGEAEKLS
-199 GAESEAGKL
+199 GSLDEAG
-208 DDTLD
+208 
-213 DLDSSSEEAR
+213 DSAKETS
-223 GGFTVLKG
+223 GGFSVLKG
-231 ALADLVADGIR
+231 ALAELVADGIR
-242 SVIDGFK
+242 ETIRGLK
-249 ELLTA
+249 EMGKFALEVGGNFDSGMSQVGA
-254 SDEAMADFQA
+254 VS
-264 KTGASTQE
+264 GASAEQMVELREKAKEMGAAT
-272 VSKFKEEIEDL
+272 KFSAT
-283 YKQNYGESISDIAE
+283 ESA
-297 SMAEVK
+297 
-303 QQTGEID
+303 
-310 PSKLKDLTKNAIA
+310 
-323 LRDTFGFDI
+323 
-332 QESMRA
+332 
-338 VKMLMDQFG
+338 
-347 VSGEEAFNLIVQGAQ
+347 EAFNYMAMAGWKTNDMLDGIEGIMNLAAASGEDLANTSDIVTDALTAFGMTAADSGKFADILATASSNANTNVGMMGETFKYIAPLAGAMGYSAEDTAVAIGLMANSGIKASSAGTQ
-362 DGLNKNGDLLDSIN
+362 LRAALTNMVKPTESMEAIMQELGLTVSNDDGSMKSLDQTLSEIRNAFKITTADQKQQNLAMIEQEMVSKGAGDSLKGLTEEEKYFKAAMFEGQKQVEALSEKQFKKQAMDKLGVKVTKESNREQIAQNLALSLGTQAIEGLTQEQQSSYAATLFGKEAMSGMLAIINSSQSDYDKLSDSIN
-376 EYGVHYKQLGYSS
+376 NSSGAAKNMADIMQDNLQGDMTIFQSTLEGVGIAAYEKFQAPLRDAIQSVTNYLSSSDTKQLIDDIGVAVGNVATKIA
-389 EEFFNSLKNGTSA
+389 EVIPPAIEKVKELFNFISDN
-402 GTFSV
+402 
-407 DKLGDAMKEFGIRTK
+407 K
-422 DTASST
+422 DT
-428 VEGFQLLGYAASAS
+428 
-442 EVDIAKTKDEI
+442 II
-453 AKLEKN
+453 
-459 LQYATMEQ
+459 
-467 GNFNSKTSELTRQK
+467 
-481 NADKIQEYSEKL
+481 
-493 QEAKK
+493 
-498 SLTDMTQAGS
+498 
-508 GSVKSVSDMQTA
+508 
-520 FAAGGD
+520 
-526 TAKQAI
+526 
-532 SEVLERLYDMDDKVV
+532 
-547 QNQAG
+547 
-552 VALFGTMWEDLGI
+552 
-565 DGVKALMDVQGET
+565 
-578 DSTKASMAELNSVK
+578 
-592 YSDVGNQFKEIGRSL
+592 
-607 QVDLLL
+607 
-613 PIADAVIPAI
+613 
-623 KDLANEIKNRL
+623 
-634 PEIKE
+634 
-639 AFKSAIEG
+639 SAIAG
-647 VEEFVSFVLNNKDAV
+647 
-662 ILAIAAIVAGFTAF
+662 IVAGFAAF
-676 KIGSIMSAASGAI
+676 KIGSLMSSAVKAISGFITAI
-689 IKFAT
+689 KGAD
-694 SLKTANF
+694 F
-701 SFKALNATMKANV
+701 SFKALNLTMKANV
-714 IILII
+714 IILIV
-719 SIIAGLVAA
+719 SIIASLVAA

-751 SAFMTA
+751 SAFTTA

-763 FFTVTIPTT
+763 FFTVTIPEA

-784 NSIVNFFTVTIPM
+784 DSIVNFFTVTIPM

-825 TFLGN
+825 IFLGN

-841 MVTKAV
+841 MVTKAA

-868 GFALGTVIGKVIEF
+868 GFALGTVIKKVLEF
-882 GKKLINFAKTEIPKF
+882 GKKLISFAKTEIPKF

-916 TSTISKVIAWGSE
+916 TNTISKVISWGSN

-939 DFINSV
+939 EFINAV
-945 INFIRDLPGR
+945 INFIRELPGK
-955 VWEWLKS
+955 VWEWLTS
-962 TVSKVVTWGSDMI
+962 TISKVVTWGSNMVN
-975 STGKEKASSFLTT
+975 TGKEKASYFLKA
-988 VINKVKALPDK
+988 VINAIKVLPGR
-999 IWNAIKGAIDK
+999 IWNAIVGAVDK
-1010 VIEWGSNLITEG
+1010 VIQWGSDLAAKG
-1022 KKAATDLFN
+1022 VQAATDLLNAVIN
-1031 TVVDNLKELPSRM
+1031 TAKGMPGEIMAIGSN
-1044 LQLGKDIVNG
+1044 
-1054 IWEGIVSAKDWIVG
+1054 IVSGVWQGIINAKDKFFADVKSFFSNLIQ
-1068 KIKEFMSGLVG
+1068 
-1079 GAKEEIKSSS
+1079 GAKDALGIK
-1089 PSKVFRDEVGKNIAW
+1089 
-1104 GIAVGID
+1104 
-1111 QNAKMAYS
+1111 
-1119 SVRNMAQGTIKSAC
+1119 
-1133 DEFGIASPSRVFK
+1133 SPSRVFR
-1146 DKVGKQIVK
+1146 DQVGKMIVK
-1155 GLQIGIAKNA
+1155 GLQVGITRNA
-1165 SSAINTMSDLCKRM
+1165 SSAINTLDNLCKKM
-1179 LNSALRANGN
+1179 LNTALKANGN

-1219 VNAYVKKHNDKLDK
+1219 VNAYVKKQNAREDKRQQENIDK
-1233 NMQERIEKRKS
+1233 KKASIEA
-1244 EVEAQNKDL
+1244 ENKAL
-1253 KKQIKK
+1253 KKQINK

-1270 ANKKALDKEVKQIKD
+1270 ANKKALDKEVKQIKA

-1301 INAYSSAMEKA
+1301 IKAYSSAMEKA
-1312 AEKVKNALSNKLN
+1312 ADKVKNALSNKLN

-1351 YGELFTRDE
+1351 YGELFSRDE

-1378 YGTNLTDLKGKIS
+1378 YGTNLTNLKGKIS

-1405 AVEFTAGLL
+1405 AVDFTAGLL

-1508 SLKIHS
+1508 SLKINS

-1548 VRKQALSTK
+1548 VRKQALSSK

>member
-64 LSSQKAILS
+64 LSSQKTILS

-108 KTESELKNYQTK
+108 KTESELKNYKTK
-120 LNDVKTASSNMADE
+120 LDDAKTASSKMADE
-134 TNDSRTS
+134 TDDSRTS
-141 LDKLKDSISEQ
+141 IDKLKDTISKQ

-158 LKNAYANVVLEQG
+158 LKTAYANVVLEQG

-178 DLAREI
+178 DLAKEI
-184 QNLSGEL
+184 KTLSGDL
-191 NDNKSKLS
+191 DDNKKELS
-199 GAESEAGKL
+199 NAEDAAE
-208 DDTLD
+208 
-213 DLDSSSEEAR
+213 DLSDSFVEVEESSDKAS
-223 GGFTVLKG
+223 GGFSVLKG
-231 ALADLVADGIR
+231 ALANLVADGIR
-242 SVIDGFK
+242 KAIDGIKEMGKAALESYIAYDEGADNVIKATGTMGKAGEELQASYKKVAKSVIGEFNDLGDTVGEVNTRFGFTGS
-249 ELLTA
+249 ELEKCSEKFTKFADLAGTDAKGAVQLVSRAMGDAGINSSEYATVLDQLTVAAQA
-254 SDEAMADFQA
+254 SGIGMDTLTQNLA
-264 KTGASTQE
+264 KYGAPMRALGLTTE
-272 VSKFKEEIEDL
+272 
-283 YKQNYGESISDIAE
+283 ESIAIFSGWEKAGVNTEIAFSGMKKAIGTWGKEGKDSREEFKKTLAEIAACPDIA
-297 SMAEVK
+297 SATAKSIEVFGQK
-303 QQTGEID
+303 AGPDLADAIKGGRFEYSEMLKLIEGSAGSLETTYDATQDGID
-310 PSKLKDLTKNAIA
+310 KVKL
-323 LRDTFGFDI
+323 G
-332 QESMRA
+332 M
-338 VKMLMDQFG
+338 
-347 VSGEEAFNLIVQGAQ
+347 QGAKVEIA
-362 DGLNKNGDLLDSIN
+362 DLVGGLIN
-376 EYGVHYKQLGYSS
+376 EYQP
-389 EEFFNSLKNGTSA
+389 
-402 GTFSV
+402 
-407 DKLGDAMKEFGIRTK
+407 
-422 DTASST
+422 
-428 VEGFQLLGYAASAS
+428 Q
-442 EVDIAKTKDEI
+442 
-453 AKLEKN
+453 
-459 LQYATMEQ
+459 
-467 GNFNSKTSELTRQK
+467 
-481 NADKIQEYSEKL
+481 
-493 QEAKK
+493 
-498 SLTDMTQAGS
+498 
-508 GSVKSVSDMQTA
+508 
-520 FAAGGD
+520 
-526 TAKQAI
+526 I
-532 SEVLERLYDMDDKVV
+532 SEFIGKFV
-547 QNQAG
+547 Q
-552 VALFGTMWEDLGI
+552 
-565 DGVKALMDVQGET
+565 GVKDLVAKIKENLPQIIET
-578 DSTKASMAELNSVK
+578 FKTVVGRIEEVASGIWEKVSPW
-592 YSDVGNQFKEIGRSL
+592 
-607 QVDLLL
+607 VDLFKV
-613 PIADAVIPAI
+613 AVTELVDYI
-623 KDLANEIKNRL
+623 KDHI
-634 PEIKE
+634 PQIKE
-639 AFKSAIEG
+639 AFIQVGEKINELIPYIVGVGTAVATYFVATKIMAFTKAI
-647 VEEFVSFVLNNKDAV
+647 KAAV
-662 ILAIAAIVAGFTAF
+662 TAEKILA
-676 KIGSIMSAASGAI
+676 GAQ
-689 IKFAT
+689 A
-694 SLKTANF
+694 
-701 SFKALNATMKANV
+701 ALNVVMNLNP
-714 IILII
+714 IGIII
-719 SIIAGLVAA
+719 SLIAGLVAA
-728 FITLWNTSEEFRNFW
+728 FVILWNKSDAFRNFW
-743 INLWETVK
+743 IGVWETVK

-763 FFTVTIPTT
+763 FFTVTIPEA

-835 ATWASN
+835 TTWASN
-841 MVTKAV
+841 MVTKAA

-868 GFALGTVIGKVIEF
+868 GFALGTVIKKVLEF
-882 GKKLINFAKTEIPKF
+882 GKKLITFAKTEIPKF

-916 TSTISKVIAWGSE
+916 TNTISKVISWGSN

-939 DFINSV
+939 EFINAV
-945 INFIRDLPGR
+945 INFIRELPGR
-955 VWEWLKS
+955 VWEWLTS
-962 TVSKVVTWGSDMI
+962 TISKVVTWGSQM
-975 STGKEKASSFLTT
+975 GEKATSAGRTFITN
-988 VINKVKALPDK
+988 VINFIKSLPEKIANFLSNIISKLATWVSDMGAKGTAAAKSLFDNVINGIAALP
-999 IWNAIKGAIDK
+999 
-1010 VIEWGSNLITEG
+1010 G
-1022 KKAATDLFN
+1022 KMVEA
-1031 TVVDNLKELPSRM
+1031 
-1044 LQLGKDIVNG
+1044 
-1054 IWEGIVSAKDWIVG
+1054 
-1068 KIKEFMSGLVG
+1068 
-1079 GAKEEIKSSS
+1079 
-1089 PSKVFRDEVGKNIAW
+1089 GKNIVQ
-1104 GIAVGID
+1104 GIWDGIQGAAGWLRDQVIGFVNGLVNAVTGKKGID
-1111 QNAKMAYS
+1111 AH
-1119 SVRNMAQGTIKSAC
+1119 
-1133 DEFGIASPSRVFK
+1133 SPSHVFR
-1146 DKVGKQIVK
+1146 DKVGKQIVA
-1155 GLQIGIAKNA
+1155 GIAVGIARNA
-1165 SSAINTMSDLCKRM
+1165 SSAINTLSNLCNKM
-1179 LNSALRANGN
+1179 LNTALKANGN

-1212 STNIENA
+1212 STNIENS
-1219 VNAYVKKHNDKLDK
+1219 VNAYVKKLNDKRDK
-1233 NMQERIEKRKS
+1233 RQQDEIDKIKANYEEK
-1244 EVEAQNKDL
+1244 NKVL

-1259 NNKEQINEQIN
+1259 NNKEEINEQIK
-1270 ANKKALDKEVKQIKD
+1270 ANNKARDKEIAGVKAT
-1285 DTKKKKEEYA
+1285 TKKKKEEYA

-1312 AEKVKNALSNKLN
+1312 ANKVKNTLSNKLN

-1351 YGELFTRDE
+1351 YGELFSRDE
-1360 DGNMIINDINKDI
+1360 DGNMILNDINKDI
-1373 DTLKT
+1373 ETLKT

-1405 AVEFTAGLL
+1405 AVDFTAGLL

-1428 TQKLATAKQISKAFY
+1428 TQKLTTAKQISKAFY

-1548 VRKQALSTK
+1548 VRKQALSSK

>member
-64 LSSQKAILS
+64 LSSQKTILS

-108 KTESELKNYQTK
+108 KTESELKNYKTK
-120 LNDVKTASSNMADE
+120 LDDAKTASSKMADE
-134 TNDSRTS
+134 TDDSRTS
-141 LDKLKDSISEQ
+141 IDKLKDTISKQ

-158 LKNAYANVVLEQG
+158 LKTAYANVVLEQG
-171 KNSAEAK
+171 KNSKEAK
-178 DLAREI
+178 DLAKEI
-184 QNLSGEL
+184 KTLSGDL
-191 NDNKSKLS
+191 DDNKKELS
-199 GAESEAGKL
+199 NAEDAAE
-208 DDTLD
+208 
-213 DLDSSSEEAR
+213 DLSDSFVEVEESSDKAS
-223 GGFTVLKG
+223 GGFSVLKG
-231 ALADLVADGIR
+231 TLANLVADGIR
-242 SVIDGFK
+242 KAIDGIKEMGKAALESYIAYDEGADNVIKATGTMGKAGEELQASYKKVAKSVIGEFNDLGDTVGEVNTRFGFTGS
-249 ELLTA
+249 ELEKCSEKFTKFADLAGTDAKGAVQLVSRAMGDAGINSSEYATVLDQLTVAAQA
-254 SDEAMADFQA
+254 SGIGMDALTQNLA
-264 KTGASTQE
+264 KYGAPMRALGLTTE
-272 VSKFKEEIEDL
+272 
-283 YKQNYGESISDIAE
+283 ESIAIFSGWEKAGVNTEIAFSGMKKAIGTWGKESKDSREEFKKTLAEIAACPDIA
-297 SMAEVK
+297 SATAKSIEVFGQK
-303 QQTGEID
+303 AGPDLADAIKGGRFEYSEMLKLIEGSAGSLETTYDATQDGID
-310 PSKLKDLTKNAIA
+310 KVKL
-323 LRDTFGFDI
+323 G
-332 QESMRA
+332 M
-338 VKMLMDQFG
+338 
-347 VSGEEAFNLIVQGAQ
+347 QGAKVEIA
-362 DGLNKNGDLLDSIN
+362 DLVGGLIN
-376 EYGVHYKQLGYSS
+376 EYQP
-389 EEFFNSLKNGTSA
+389 
-402 GTFSV
+402 
-407 DKLGDAMKEFGIRTK
+407 
-422 DTASST
+422 
-428 VEGFQLLGYAASAS
+428 Q
-442 EVDIAKTKDEI
+442 
-453 AKLEKN
+453 
-459 LQYATMEQ
+459 
-467 GNFNSKTSELTRQK
+467 
-481 NADKIQEYSEKL
+481 
-493 QEAKK
+493 
-498 SLTDMTQAGS
+498 
-508 GSVKSVSDMQTA
+508 
-520 FAAGGD
+520 
-526 TAKQAI
+526 I
-532 SEVLERLYDMDDKVV
+532 SEFIGKFV
-547 QNQAG
+547 Q
-552 VALFGTMWEDLGI
+552 
-565 DGVKALMDVQGET
+565 GVKDLVAKIKENLPQIIET
-578 DSTKASMAELNSVK
+578 FKTVVGRIEEVASGIWEKVSPW
-592 YSDVGNQFKEIGRSL
+592 
-607 QVDLLL
+607 VDLFKV
-613 PIADAVIPAI
+613 AVTELVDYI
-623 KDLANEIKNRL
+623 KDHI
-634 PEIKE
+634 PQIKE
-639 AFKSAIEG
+639 AFIQVGEKINELIPYIVGVGTAVATYFVATKIMAFTKAI
-647 VEEFVSFVLNNKDAV
+647 KAAV
-662 ILAIAAIVAGFTAF
+662 TAEKILA
-676 KIGSIMSAASGAI
+676 GAQ
-689 IKFAT
+689 A
-694 SLKTANF
+694 
-701 SFKALNATMKANV
+701 ALNVVMNLNP
-714 IILII
+714 IGIII
-719 SIIAGLVAA
+719 SLIAGLVAA
-728 FITLWNTSEEFRNFW
+728 FVILWNKSDAFRNFW
-743 INLWETVK
+743 IGVWETVK

-811 SVINFFISLPGKIA
+811 SVINFFTSLPGKIA

-835 ATWASN
+835 TTWASN
-841 MVTKAV
+841 MVTKAA

-868 GFALGTVIGKVIEF
+868 GFALGTVIKKVLEF
-882 GKKLINFAKTEIPKF
+882 GKKLISFAKTEIPKF

-916 TSTISKVIAWGSE
+916 TNTISKVISWGSN

-939 DFINSV
+939 EFINAV
-945 INFIRDLPGR
+945 INFIRELPGK
-955 VWEWLKS
+955 VWEWLTS
-962 TVSKVVTWGSDMI
+962 TISKVVTWGSNMVN
-975 STGKEKASSFLTT
+975 TGKEKASYFLKA
-988 VINKVKALPDK
+988 VINAIKVLPGR
-999 IWNAIKGAIDK
+999 IWNAIVGAVDK
-1010 VIEWGSNLITEG
+1010 VIQWGSDLAAKG
-1022 KKAATDLFN
+1022 VQAATDLLNAVIN
-1031 TVVDNLKELPSRM
+1031 TAKGMPGEIMAIGSN
-1044 LQLGKDIVNG
+1044 
-1054 IWEGIVSAKDWIVG
+1054 IVSGVWQGIINAKDKFFADVKSFFSNLIQ
-1068 KIKEFMSGLVG
+1068 
-1079 GAKEEIKSSS
+1079 GAKDALGIK
-1089 PSKVFRDEVGKNIAW
+1089 
-1104 GIAVGID
+1104 
-1111 QNAKMAYS
+1111 
-1119 SVRNMAQGTIKSAC
+1119 
-1133 DEFGIASPSRVFK
+1133 SPSRVFR
-1146 DKVGKQIVK
+1146 DQVGKMIVK
-1155 GLQIGIAKNA
+1155 GLQVGITRNA
-1165 SSAINTMSDLCKRM
+1165 SSAINTLDNLCKKM
-1179 LNSALRANGN
+1179 LNTALKANGN

-1219 VNAYVKKHNDKLDK
+1219 VNAYVKKQNAREDKRQQENIDK
-1233 NMQERIEKRKS
+1233 KKASIEA
-1244 EVEAQNKDL
+1244 ENKAL
-1253 KKQIKK
+1253 KKQINK

-1270 ANKKALDKEVKQIKD
+1270 ANKKALDKEVKQIKA

-1301 INAYSSAMEKA
+1301 IKAYSSAMEKA
-1312 AEKVKNALSNKLN
+1312 ADKVKNALSNKLN

-1351 YGELFTRDE
+1351 YGELFSRDE

-1378 YGTNLTDLKGKIS
+1378 YGTNLTNLKGKIS

-1405 AVEFTAGLL
+1405 AVDFTAGLL

-1508 SLKIHS
+1508 SLKINS

-1548 VRKQALSTK
+1548 VRKQALSSK

>member
-64 LSSQKAILS
+64 LSSQKTILS

-108 KTESELKNYQTK
+108 KTESELKNYKTK
-120 LNDVKTASSNMADE
+120 LDDAKIASSKMADE
-134 TNDSRTS
+134 TDDSRTS
-141 LDKLKDSISEQ
+141 IDKLKDTISKQ

-158 LKNAYANVVLEQG
+158 LKTAYANVVLEQG
-171 KNSAEAK
+171 KNSKEAK
-178 DLAREI
+178 DLAKEI
-184 QNLSGEL
+184 KTLSGDL
-191 NDNKSKLS
+191 DDNKNKLAGAEGEAEKLS
-199 GAESEAGKL
+199 GSLDEAG
-208 DDTLD
+208 
-213 DLDSSSEEAR
+213 DSAKETS
-223 GGFTVLKG
+223 GGFSVLKG
-231 ALADLVADGIR
+231 ALAELVADGIR
-242 SVIDGFK
+242 ETIRGLK
-249 ELLTA
+249 EMGKFALEVGGNFDSGMSQVGA
-254 SDEAMADFQA
+254 VS
-264 KTGASTQE
+264 GASAEQMVELREKAKEMGAAT
-272 VSKFKEEIEDL
+272 KFSAT
-283 YKQNYGESISDIAE
+283 ESA
-297 SMAEVK
+297 
-303 QQTGEID
+303 
-310 PSKLKDLTKNAIA
+310 
-323 LRDTFGFDI
+323 
-332 QESMRA
+332 
-338 VKMLMDQFG
+338 
-347 VSGEEAFNLIVQGAQ
+347 EAFNYMAMAGWKTNDMLDGIEGIMNLAAASGEDLANTSDIVTDALTAFGMTAADSGKFADILATASSNANTNVGMMGETFKYIAPLAGAMGYSAEDTAVAIGLMANSGIKASSAGTQ
-362 DGLNKNGDLLDSIN
+362 LRAALTNMVKPTESMEAIMQELGLTVSNDDGSMKSLDQTLSEIRNAFKITTADQKQQNLAMIEQEMVSKGAGDSLKGLTEEEKYFKAAMFEGQKQVEALSEKQFKKQAMDKLGVKVTKESNREQIAQNLALSLGTQAIEGLTQEQQSSYAATLFGKEAMSGMLAIINSSQSDYDKLSDSIN
-376 EYGVHYKQLGYSS
+376 NSSGAAKNMADIMQDNLQGDMTIFQSTLEGVGIAAYEKFQAPLRDAIQSVTNYLSSSDTKQLIDDIGVAVGNVATKIA
-389 EEFFNSLKNGTSA
+389 EVIPPAIEKVKELFNFISDN
-402 GTFSV
+402 
-407 DKLGDAMKEFGIRTK
+407 K
-422 DTASST
+422 DT
-428 VEGFQLLGYAASAS
+428 
-442 EVDIAKTKDEI
+442 II
-453 AKLEKN
+453 
-459 LQYATMEQ
+459 
-467 GNFNSKTSELTRQK
+467 
-481 NADKIQEYSEKL
+481 
-493 QEAKK
+493 
-498 SLTDMTQAGS
+498 
-508 GSVKSVSDMQTA
+508 
-520 FAAGGD
+520 
-526 TAKQAI
+526 
-532 SEVLERLYDMDDKVV
+532 
-547 QNQAG
+547 
-552 VALFGTMWEDLGI
+552 
-565 DGVKALMDVQGET
+565 
-578 DSTKASMAELNSVK
+578 
-592 YSDVGNQFKEIGRSL
+592 
-607 QVDLLL
+607 
-613 PIADAVIPAI
+613 
-623 KDLANEIKNRL
+623 
-634 PEIKE
+634 
-639 AFKSAIEG
+639 SAIAG
-647 VEEFVSFVLNNKDAV
+647 
-662 ILAIAAIVAGFTAF
+662 IVAGFAAF
-676 KIGSIMSAASGAI
+676 KIGSLMSSAVKAISGFITAI
-689 IKFAT
+689 KGAD
-694 SLKTANF
+694 F
-701 SFKALNATMKANV
+701 SFKALNLTMKANV
-714 IILII
+714 IILIV
-719 SIIAGLVAA
+719 SIIASLVAA

-751 SAFMTA
+751 SAFTTA

-835 ATWASN
+835 TTWASN
-841 MVTKAV
+841 MVTKAA

-868 GFALGTVIGKVIEF
+868 GFALGTVIKKVLEF
-882 GKKLINFAKTEIPKF
+882 GKKLITFAKTEIPKF

-916 TSTISKVIAWGSE
+916 TNTISKVISWGSN

-939 DFINSV
+939 EFINAV
-945 INFIRDLPGR
+945 INFIRELPGR
-955 VWEWLKS
+955 VWEWLTS
-962 TVSKVVTWGSDMI
+962 TISKVVTWGSQM
-975 STGKEKASSFLTT
+975 GEKATSAGRTFITN
-988 VINKVKALPDK
+988 VINFIKSLPEKIANFLSNIISKLATWVSDMGAKGTAAAKSLFDNVINGIAALP
-999 IWNAIKGAIDK
+999 
-1010 VIEWGSNLITEG
+1010 G
-1022 KKAATDLFN
+1022 KMVEA
-1031 TVVDNLKELPSRM
+1031 
-1044 LQLGKDIVNG
+1044 
-1054 IWEGIVSAKDWIVG
+1054 
-1068 KIKEFMSGLVG
+1068 
-1079 GAKEEIKSSS
+1079 
-1089 PSKVFRDEVGKNIAW
+1089 GKNIVQ
-1104 GIAVGID
+1104 GIWDGIQGAAGWLRDQVIGFVNGLVNAVTGKKGID
-1111 QNAKMAYS
+1111 AH
-1119 SVRNMAQGTIKSAC
+1119 
-1133 DEFGIASPSRVFK
+1133 SPSHVFR
-1146 DKVGKQIVK
+1146 DKVGKQIVA
-1155 GLQIGIAKNA
+1155 GIAVGIARNA
-1165 SSAINTMSDLCKRM
+1165 SSAINTLSNLCNKM
-1179 LNSALRANGN
+1179 LNTALKANGN

-1212 STNIENA
+1212 STNIENS
-1219 VNAYVKKHNDKLDK
+1219 VNAYVKKLNDKRDK
-1233 NMQERIEKRKS
+1233 RQQDEIDKIKANYEEK
-1244 EVEAQNKDL
+1244 NKVL

-1259 NNKEQINEQIN
+1259 NNKEEINEQIK
-1270 ANKKALDKEVKQIKD
+1270 ANNKARDKEIAGVKAT
-1285 DTKKKKEEYA
+1285 TKKKKEEYA

-1312 AEKVKNALSNKLN
+1312 ANKVKNTLSNKLN

-1351 YGELFTRDE
+1351 YGELFSRDE
-1360 DGNMIINDINKDI
+1360 DGNMILNDINKDI
-1373 DTLKT
+1373 ETLKT

-1405 AVEFTAGLL
+1405 AVDFTAGLL

-1508 SLKIHS
+1508 SLKINS

-1548 VRKQALSTK
+1548 VRKQALSSK

>member
-64 LSSQKAILS
+64 LSSQKTILS

-108 KTESELKNYQTK
+108 KTESELKNYKTK
-120 LNDVKTASSNMADE
+120 LDDAKTASSKMADE
-134 TNDSRTS
+134 TDDSRTS
-141 LDKLKDSISEQ
+141 IDKLKDTISKQ

-158 LKNAYANVVLEQG
+158 LKTAYANVVLEQG
-171 KNSAEAK
+171 KNSKEAK
-178 DLAREI
+178 DLAKEI
-184 QNLSGEL
+184 KTLSGDL
-191 NDNKSKLS
+191 DDNKKELS
-199 GAESEAGKL
+199 NAEDAAE
-208 DDTLD
+208 
-213 DLDSSSEEAR
+213 DLSDSFVEVEESSDKAS
-223 GGFTVLKG
+223 GGFSVLKG
-231 ALADLVADGIR
+231 ALANLVADGIR
-242 SVIDGFK
+242 KAIDGIKEMGKAALESYIAYDEGADNVIKATGTMGKAGEELQASYKKVAKSVIGEFNDLGDTVGEVNTRFGFTGS
-249 ELLTA
+249 ELEKCSEKFTKFADLAGTDAKGAVQLVSRAMGDAGINSSEYATVLDQLTVAAQA
-254 SDEAMADFQA
+254 SGIGMDTLTQNLA
-264 KTGASTQE
+264 KYGAPMRALGLTTE
-272 VSKFKEEIEDL
+272 
-283 YKQNYGESISDIAE
+283 ESIAIFSGWEKAGVNTEIAFSGMKKAIGTWGKEGKDSREEFKKTLAEIAACPDIA
-297 SMAEVK
+297 SATAKSIEVFGQK
-303 QQTGEID
+303 AGPDLADAIKGGRFEYSEMLKLIEGSAGSLETTYDATQDGID
-310 PSKLKDLTKNAIA
+310 KVKL
-323 LRDTFGFDI
+323 G
-332 QESMRA
+332 M
-338 VKMLMDQFG
+338 
-347 VSGEEAFNLIVQGAQ
+347 QGAKVEIA
-362 DGLNKNGDLLDSIN
+362 DLVGGLIN
-376 EYGVHYKQLGYSS
+376 EYQP
-389 EEFFNSLKNGTSA
+389 
-402 GTFSV
+402 
-407 DKLGDAMKEFGIRTK
+407 
-422 DTASST
+422 
-428 VEGFQLLGYAASAS
+428 Q
-442 EVDIAKTKDEI
+442 
-453 AKLEKN
+453 
-459 LQYATMEQ
+459 
-467 GNFNSKTSELTRQK
+467 
-481 NADKIQEYSEKL
+481 
-493 QEAKK
+493 
-498 SLTDMTQAGS
+498 
-508 GSVKSVSDMQTA
+508 
-520 FAAGGD
+520 
-526 TAKQAI
+526 I
-532 SEVLERLYDMDDKVV
+532 SEFIGKFV
-547 QNQAG
+547 Q
-552 VALFGTMWEDLGI
+552 
-565 DGVKALMDVQGET
+565 GVKDLVAKIKENLPQIIET
-578 DSTKASMAELNSVK
+578 FKTVVGRIEEVASGIWEKVSPW
-592 YSDVGNQFKEIGRSL
+592 
-607 QVDLLL
+607 VDLFKV
-613 PIADAVIPAI
+613 AVTELVDYI
-623 KDLANEIKNRL
+623 KDHI
-634 PEIKE
+634 PQIKE
-639 AFKSAIEG
+639 AFIQVGEKINELIPYIVGVGTAVATYFVATKIMAFTKAI
-647 VEEFVSFVLNNKDAV
+647 KAAV
-662 ILAIAAIVAGFTAF
+662 TAEKILA
-676 KIGSIMSAASGAI
+676 GAQ
-689 IKFAT
+689 A
-694 SLKTANF
+694 
-701 SFKALNATMKANV
+701 ALNVVMNLNP
-714 IILII
+714 IGIII
-719 SIIAGLVAA
+719 SLIAGLVAA
-728 FITLWNTSEEFRNFW
+728 FVILWNKSDAFRNFW
-743 INLWETVK
+743 IGVWETVK

-757 FNAIVN
+757 FNAVVN
-763 FFTVTIPTT
+763 FFTVTIPEA

-841 MVTKAV
+841 MVTKAA

-862 NLPYKI
+862 NLPFKI
-868 GFALGTVIGKVIEF
+868 GFALGTVIKKVLEF
-882 GKKLINFAKTEIPKF
+882 GKKLISFAKTEIPKF
-897 VSSVVQFISQ
+897 VSSIVQFISQ

-916 TSTISKVIAWGSE
+916 TNTISKVISWGSN

-939 DFINSV
+939 EFINAV
-945 INFIRDLPGR
+945 INFIRELPGR
-955 VWEWLKS
+955 VWEWLTS
-962 TVSKVVTWGSDMI
+962 TISKVVAWGSNMVN
-975 STGKEKASSFLTT
+975 TGKEKASSFLKS
-988 VINKVKALPDK
+988 VINTVKALPGRVWD
-999 IWNAIKGAIDK
+999 AIIGAIDK
-1010 VIEWGSNLITEG
+1010 VIQWGSDLAAKG
-1022 KKAATDLFN
+1022 VQAATDLLNAVIN
-1031 TVVDNLKELPSRM
+1031 TAKGMPGEIMAIGSN
-1044 LQLGKDIVNG
+1044 
-1054 IWEGIVSAKDWIVG
+1054 IVSGVWQGIINAKDKFFADVKSFFSNLIQ
-1068 KIKEFMSGLVG
+1068 
-1079 GAKEEIKSSS
+1079 GAKDALGIK
-1089 PSKVFRDEVGKNIAW
+1089 
-1104 GIAVGID
+1104 
-1111 QNAKMAYS
+1111 
-1119 SVRNMAQGTIKSAC
+1119 
-1133 DEFGIASPSRVFK
+1133 SPSRVFR
-1146 DKVGKQIVK
+1146 DQVGKMIVK
-1155 GLQIGIAKNA
+1155 GLQVGITRNA
-1165 SSAINTMSDLCKRM
+1165 SSAINTLSNLCNKM
-1179 LNSALRANGN
+1179 LNTALKANGN

-1212 STNIENA
+1212 STSIENA
-1219 VNAYVKKHNDKLDK
+1219 VNAYVKKQNERADRRQ
-1233 NMQERIEKRKS
+1233 QERIDKKKAAN
-1244 EVEAQNKDL
+1244 EAENKAL
-1253 KKQIKK
+1253 KKQINK

-1270 ANKKALDKEVKQIKD
+1270 ANKKALDKEVKQIKA
-1285 DTKKKKEEYA
+1285 DTKKKKEEYS

-1312 AEKVKNALSNKLN
+1312 ANKVKNALSNKLN

-1351 YGELFTRDE
+1351 YGELFSRDE
-1360 DGNMIINDINKDI
+1360 DGNMILNDINKDI

-1378 YGTNLTDLKGKIS
+1378 YGTNLTNLKGKIS

-1405 AVEFTAGLL
+1405 AVDFTAGLL

-1548 VRKQALSTK
+1548 VRKQALSSK